1 MTEGPSGPEDDPSV
15 AGDGSSVAGD
25 GSSVAGDGSS
35 VADDDPFA
43 ASDAVV
49 VPAELGAVFAFLD
62 DPENHAAITPGLTDV
77 RDVEP
82 LENGGKRL
90 SYTYRMAGVEIDGEI
105 VQTVHDP
112 PERHAFELRGRL
124 AGTIDLRL
132 TSVDGGTKVTY
143 AATYGLP
150 KNALTRVGAP
160 VIRRFN
166 ERQLR
171 AALENVA
178 ARFAEG

>member
-1 MTEGPSGPEDDPSV
+1 MSPSAS
-15 AGDGSSVAGD
+15 
-25 GSSVAGDGSS
+25 
-35 VADDDPFA
+35 DDPFA
-43 ASDAVV
+43 ASDSVV
-49 VPAELGAVFAFLD
+49 VAASPEAVFEFLD

-82 LENGGKRL
+82 LANGGKRL
-90 SYTYRMAGVEIDGEI
+90 SYTYRMAGIGIDGEI

-112 PERHAFELRGRL
+112 PNRHAFELRGRL
-124 AGTIDLRL
+124 TGTIDLRL
-132 TSVDGGTKVTY
+132 EPVDGGTELTY

-150 KNALTRVGAP
+150 ENALTKVGAP

-178 ARFAEG
+178 AAFDADA

>member
-1 MTEGPSGPEDDPSV
+1 MSDERS
-15 AGDGSSVAGD
+15 
-25 GSSVAGDGSS
+25 
-35 VADDDPFA
+35 DPFA

-49 VPAELGAVFAFLD
+49 VAADPETVFAFLD
-62 DPENHAAITPGLTDV
+62 DPANHAAITPGLTDV

-82 LENGGKRL
+82 LANGGKRL
-90 SYTYRMAGVEIDGEI
+90 SYTYRMAGIGIDGEI
-105 VQTVHDP
+105 VQTVHEP

-124 AGTIDLRL
+124 TGTIDLRL
-132 TSVDGGTKVTY
+132 APADGGTELTY
-143 AATYGLP
+143 AATYDLP
-150 KNALTRVGAP
+150 ENALTRVGAP

-178 ARFAEG
+178 AEFDAHG

>member
-1 MTEGPSGPEDDPSV
+1 MTDGGDSGGVDAA
-15 AGDGSSVAGD
+15 AG
-25 GSSVAGDGSS
+25 
-35 VADDDPFA
+35 DDPFA
-43 ASDAVV
+43 ASDAVTV
-49 VPAELGAVFAFLD
+49 AADPEAVFAFLD

-90 SYTYRMAGVEIDGEI
+90 AYTYRMAGVGVDGEI

-112 PERHAFELRGRL
+112 PERHQFELRGRL
-124 AGTIDLRL
+124 TGTIDLRL
-132 TSVDGGTKVTY
+132 APVAGGTELTY

-150 KNALTRVGAP
+150 ENALTRVGAP

-171 AALENVA
+171 AALRNVA
-178 ARFAEG
+178 AEFEANE

>member
-1 MTEGPSGPEDDPSV
+1 PSDP
-15 AGDGSSVAGD
+15 GG
-25 GSSVAGDGSS
+25 
-35 VADDDPFA
+35 DPFA

-49 VPAELGAVFAFLD
+49 VAADPEAVFAFLD
-62 DPENHAAITPGLTDV
+62 DPANHAAITPGLTDV

-82 LENGGKRL
+82 LDNGGKRL
-90 SYTYRMAGVEIDGEI
+90 SYTYRMAGIGIDGEI

-112 PERHAFELRGRL
+112 PNRHAFELRGRL

-132 TSVDGGTKVTY
+132 EPVAGGTELTY

-150 KNALTRVGAP
+150 ENALTRVGAP

-171 AALENVA
+171 AALESVA
-178 ARFAEG
+178 AEFDPSE

>member
-1 MTEGPSGPEDDPSV
+1 MTDEESGS
-15 AGDGSSVAGD
+15 DG
-25 GSSVAGDGSS
+25 
-35 VADDDPFA
+35 DPFA

-49 VPAELGAVFAFLD
+49 VAADPEAVFAFLD
-62 DPENHAAITPGLTDV
+62 DPANHAAITPGLTDV

-82 LENGGKRL
+82 LANGGKRL
-90 SYTYRMAGVEIDGEI
+90 AYTYRMAGVGVDGEI

-124 AGTIDLRL
+124 TGTIDLRL
-132 TSVDGGTKVTY
+132 VPVDGGTELTY
-143 AATYGLP
+143 AATYDLP
-150 KNALTRVGAP
+150 ENALTRAGAP

-178 ARFAEG
+178 AEFDGDG

>member
-1 MTEGPSGPEDDPSV
+1 MSDEEPEPGDEPSA
-15 AGDGSSVAGD
+15 AGA
-25 GSSVAGDGSS
+25 
-35 VADDDPFA
+35 DPFA

-49 VPAELGAVFAFLD
+49 VAADPESVFAFLD
-62 DPENHAAITPGLTDV
+62 DPANHAAITPGLTDV

-82 LENGGKRL
+82 LANGGKRL
-90 SYTYRMAGVEIDGEI
+90 SYTYRMAGIGIDGEI
-105 VQTVHDP
+105 VQTVHEP

-124 AGTIDLRL
+124 TGTIDLRL
-132 TSVDGGTKVTY
+132 DPVDGGTKLTY
-143 AATYGLP
+143 AATYDLP
-150 KNALTRVGAP
+150 ENALTRVGAP

-178 ARFAEG
+178 AEFGAGE

>member
-1 MTEGPSGPEDDPSV
+1 MTGAKSD
-15 AGDGSSVAGD
+15 GDE
-25 GSSVAGDGSS
+25 
-35 VADDDPFA
+35 DPFA
-43 ASDAVV
+43 ASDAIVV
-49 VPAELGAVFAFLD
+49 AADPETVFAFLD

-82 LENGGKRL
+82 LANGGKRL
-90 SYTYRMAGVEIDGEI
+90 SYTYRMAGMGIDGEI

-124 AGTIDLRL
+124 TGTIDLRL
-132 TSVDGGTKVTY
+132 APVDGGTELTY
-143 AATYGLP
+143 AATYDLP
-150 KNALTRVGAP
+150 ENALTRVGAP
-160 VIRRFN
+160 AIRRFN

-178 ARFAEG
+178 AEFDAGE